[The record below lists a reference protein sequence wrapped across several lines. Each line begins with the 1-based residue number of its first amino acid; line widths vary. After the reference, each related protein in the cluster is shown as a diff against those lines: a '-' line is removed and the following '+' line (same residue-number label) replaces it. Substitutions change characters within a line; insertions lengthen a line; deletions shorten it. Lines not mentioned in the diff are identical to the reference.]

1 MSLPDRAMSPPPLP
15 PLSEDEL
22 HALVDGRLAPE
33 QREAL
38 EARLAGD
45 PAAAA
50 QLAAWRAQ
58 REALRALH
66 GPVLQ
71 APVPPELR
79 AAAAR
84 TAAVQQQLNQWWR
97 WGGMAAGLLLAF
109 GVGWLSRGQWQARPQ
124 AAGVLA
130 QARAGQEFA
139 RQAALAH
146 AVFSPEVRHPVEVS
160 ASDQA
165 HLLQWLSKRLGRP
178 LKVPDL
184 SAQGYALVGGRL
196 LPGGDGARAQF
207 MFEQAGGIRLT
218 LYLGALPA
226 TGGASPQETA
236 FRFFSEGP
244 VAGFYWVDQ
253 GFGYALSGP
262 LPRAALMPLAEAVY
276 RQL

>member
-1 MSLPDRAMSPPPLP
+1 MSPPPLP

-22 HALVDGRLAPE
+22 HALVDGRLAPDE
-33 QREAL
+33 REAL
-38 EARLAGD
+38 ETRLAED

-50 QLAAWRAQ
+50 QFAAWRAQ

-71 APVPPELR
+71 APVPPALR

-109 GVGWLSRGQWQARPQ
+109 GVGWLSHGQWQARPQ

-146 AVFSPEVRHPVEVS
+146 AVFSPEVRHPVEVT

-184 SAQGYALVGGRL
+184 SAQGYVLVGGRL

-207 MFEQAGGIRLT
+207 MFEQAGGARLT
-218 LYLGALPA
+218 LYLGALAAPGS
-226 TGGASPQETA
+226 TPPSETA

>member
-1 MSLPDRAMSPPPLP
+1 MSLPDRAMSSPPLP

-22 HALVDGRLAPE
+22 HALVDGGLAPDE
-33 QREAL
+33 REAL

-50 QLAAWRAQ
+50 RLAAWRAQ

-66 GPVLQ
+66 RPVLDE
-71 APVPPELR
+71 PVPLALQ

-84 TAAVQQQLNQWWR
+84 QVAAQRQLNQWWR

-109 GVGWLSRGQWQARPQ
+109 GVGWLSHGQWQGRPQ
-124 AAGVLA
+124 AAGLLA

-146 AVFSPEVRHPVEVS
+146 AVFSPEVRHPVEV
-160 ASDQA
+160 AAVDQA

-207 MFEQAGGIRLT
+207 MFEQAGGTRLT
-218 LYLGALPA
+218 LYLGALSA
-226 TGGASPQETA
+226 TAGASPQETA
-236 FRFFSEGP
+236 FRFFSDGP